1 MCFVFGNSRL
11 LLSKALS
18 SNLRH
23 RPLQLIPGDWELIII
38 VAQMPRNYQAIHKIA
53 WNVARLHVFVKDI
66 LFLSFIDSIFR
77 FSKK

>member
-23 RPLQLIPGDWELIII
+23 RPLQLIPAGDWELIII
-38 VAQMPRNYQAIHKIA
+38 VAQMPRNYRAIHMIA
-53 WNVARLHVFVKDI
+53 WNVARLHVFVK
-66 LFLSFIDSIFR
+66 SSGFIVSQFHYWYI
-77 FSKK
+77 